1 MRVLLRLF
9 VITVAWLFALSA
21 FAQDVYFPEKAL
33 SGDPW
38 SDHFKSV
45 WYSQELGCLKE
56 PSLLDLSKDESREV
70 YRFLWVRS
78 FDHPVAIRLEVR
90 ADGTGMLTTKVA
102 NGEAGFLKTIT
113 HLIEDISR
121 PLTRE
126 QTHAFLAQVK
136 RSQFWLLPSSIND
149 QTGTDGAEWIIEGVK
164 SGKYHV
170 VDRWS
175 PKTGTIREL
184 GLTFLFGVAQMN
196 VPKERIY

>member
-1 MRVLLRLF
+1 MRALLCF
-9 VITVAWLFALSA
+9 AVTVAVWSLSLAA
-21 FAQDVYFPEKAL
+21 FAQGAYFSEKAL
-33 SGDPW
+33 SDDPW
-38 SDHFKSV
+38 SDHFKAV

-90 ADGTGMLTTKVA
+90 ADETGMLTTKVA

-136 RSQFWLLPSSIND
+136 RSQFWLLPSSVND
-149 QTGTDGAEWIIEGVK
+149 QTGTDGAQWIIEGVK
-164 SGKYHV
+164 NGKYHV

-175 PKTGTIREL
+175 LRPEPFVSWG
-184 GLTFLFGVAQMN
+184 
-196 VPKERIY
+196 